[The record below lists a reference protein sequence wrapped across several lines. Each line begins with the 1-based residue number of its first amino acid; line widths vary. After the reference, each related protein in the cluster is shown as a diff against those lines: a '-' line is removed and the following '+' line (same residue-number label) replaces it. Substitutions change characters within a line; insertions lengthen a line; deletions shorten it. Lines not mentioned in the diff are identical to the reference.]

1 VLRRERGDAAAALSD
16 RSLNLQVDDNENYSN
31 LNRQRGDSK
40 SKDWYS
46 FLGVSIVWRINDNR
60 GRCPSY

>member
-1 VLRRERGDAAAALSD
+1 LSD